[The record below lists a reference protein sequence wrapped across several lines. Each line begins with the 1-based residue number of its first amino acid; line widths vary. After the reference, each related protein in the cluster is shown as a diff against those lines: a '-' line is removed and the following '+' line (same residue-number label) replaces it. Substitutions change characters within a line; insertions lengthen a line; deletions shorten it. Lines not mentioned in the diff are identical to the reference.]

1 MLRALLLYLSSA
13 KWAKDIVTHMG
24 LARRVARRF
33 VAGETR
39 EEAEGAVRALNARGI
54 RASCDVLGESVTDAA
69 MARAAV
75 ARYLELIDCIHRHGL
90 DSEVSLKLTQLG
102 LDIDLE
108 LAREHMR
115 QILRLARERGLR
127 ANIDMESSA
136 YTQRTLDLYRALRDE
151 DKLTNL
157 RVVIQAYLY
166 RSDEDVRALASEGA
180 SLRLC
185 KGAYREPPSVAY
197 PRKADVDAAY
207 VRQMKVLLDAA
218 NAGGGDP
225 GIATHDAAI
234 IEATKA
240 YAAQIGIP
248 RDRFEFQML
257 YGIRTDLQEQL
268 IREGYEVRVYVPFGT
283 EWYPYFMRRLAERP
297 ANLWFFVS
305 HFLRG

>member
-1 MLRALLLYLSSA
+1 LLLYLSSA
-13 KWAKDIVTHMG
+13 PWAKNVVTHMG

-33 VAGETR
+33 VAGERR

-54 RASCDVLGESVTDAA
+54 SASCDVLGESVTDAA
-69 MARAAV
+69 MARAA
-75 ARYLELIDCIHRHGL
+75 ADRYLELIDCIHDHRL

-102 LDIDLE
+102 LDIDLDVC
-108 LAREHMR
+108 REHMR

-127 ANIDMESSA
+127 ANIDMEGSA

-151 DKLTNL
+151 DRHTNL
-157 RVVIQAYLY
+157 RIVIQSYLY

-185 KGAYREPPSVAY
+185 KGAYKEPPTLAY
-197 PRKADVDAAY
+197 PKKADVDAAY

-218 NAGGGDP
+218 KDGGGDP

-234 IEATKA
+234 IDAAKA
-240 YAAQIGIP
+240 YAAEIGVP

-257 YGIRTDLQEQL
+257 YGIRADLQEQL
-268 IREGYEVRVYVPFGT
+268 VREGYGMRVYVPFGT

-297 ANLWFFVS
+297 ANLWFFAS
-305 HFLRG
+305 NFFR